1 MRKIFSIILILIFL
15 TSISIIYLMGN
26 MKKSDNKKDT
36 QIPYVHPKSTFIY
49 ESKKIDIK
57 NIRSPQYRLPL
68 NLSIIQNIDK
78 IYVSQKAKEM
88 LSKNGF
94 VVVNSKVKDIAEF
107 YKDAKDEGIPL
118 FVTSDT
124 LLFVYHT
131 FFDAIL
137 IELETNYFYSML
149 EKLLINLLS
158 KAEETYNILPENTL
172 AKEATKLDLA
182 YIAVALKLL
191 DSETSIPS
199 HVNKLV
205 TKELNLILKASN
217 PMALSPIF
225 KYKEDYTQYKPRGH
239 YTLNEKLKKYFRTMM
254 WLGRMRFEAINQEKP
269 ELAEIQ
275 TGQALILTYLL
286 YTTKIGNSSA
296 FSLWEKIYL
305 PVSFII
311 GKSDDLTFYDYM
323 VLMKKIFGKFQPH
336 DIDDRDKLTRFME
349 EIIKLNKNKILSSP
363 IFPREKEK
371 VIGLRFMGQRFIL
384 DGYIHQRLCYP
395 NLPDR
400 FKVSGLDIMAA
411 LGSDKA
417 FTYLEPQFKKYSGF
431 KKELIKIK
439 QEVDCINE
447 TEWKSTLYMSWLYS
461 IKSLFIKYN
470 EGYPIFMQTDAWLD
484 KNLNTALSSWAQL
497 RHDTILY
504 AKQPYTGLT
513 AVPPQASDAGFVEP
527 NPILYHRLKNLVDA
541 TYNGLLK
548 LGLINDKISQKLE
561 HFSYVLD
568 KLIAISL
575 KELHGENLNEE
586 EYNFIKNFG
595 YTLEY
600 LMTFNETKIKDPRII
615 VDIYTD
621 PNSMSVLEVGTG
633 YFDKILVA
641 YKKPDNK
648 IFVGIGLVMSY
659 YEFYWPQNN
668 RLTDEEWRKL
678 LSSNKQPLQFSWI
691 NNFKVINP

>member
-15 TSISIIYLMGN
+15 TSISIIYLMRN

>member
-1 MRKIFSIILILIFL
+1 
-15 TSISIIYLMGN
+15 MGN

-78 IYVSQKAKEM
+78 IYVSQKAKDM

-254 WLGRMRFEAINQEKP
+254 WLGRMRFEAIDQEKP

-447 TEWKSTLYMSWLYS
+447 TEWKSTLYMGWLYS

-504 AKQPYTGLT
+504 AKQPYAGLT
-513 AVPPQASDAGFVEP
+513 AVPPQASDAGFIEP

-600 LMTFNETKIKDPRII
+600 LITFNETKIKDPRII

>member
-15 TSISIIYLMGN
+15 TSISIIYLMRN

-78 IYVSQKAKEM
+78 IYVSQKAKDM

-504 AKQPYTGLT
+504 AKQPYAGLT
-513 AVPPQASDAGFVEP
+513 AVPPQASDAGFIEP